1 MDSGP
6 LVVLW
11 GRLGIGFSIWM
22 CGNLGDLGFLLGYRL
37 GENLG
42 LPTHCRWLDGEF
54 VMFGDE
60 VCVFIRMEGC
70 GC

>member
-1 MDSGP
+1 
-6 LVVLW
+6 
-11 GRLGIGFSIWM
+11 M